1 MIIRFEK
8 PTLRRKDMDAVLQ
21 TMVDEHIGPG
31 ERTARFVSILQ
42 SLTGINGAA
51 VALRSLPVALFYSL
65 RLVGLQAGDTLAVSA
80 LSPLMY
86 SSVAELLGCRL
97 IIGDI
102 DKDTGNLSY
111 SEMQKLL
118 AFNPKA
124 ILLYEPYG
132 NFDFAKSWKGLGI
145 PIVEDITESL
155 GCVYQERMS
164 GQDCDIAVCAFEES
178 GIVSTGGG
186 AAILCADPAMQEKL
200 DALISSEISYQELP
214 DMNAALGIVQI
225 SLINQHMQ
233 RRRALFRI
241 YQQALLH
248 TRHHLFGIP
257 DIDYDTNGYGF
268 TVVLDGRPEEA
279 MQFALKYEVSIQRA
293 FTQCIIKNQ
302 LDRFDLYPNAIVCAL
317 RSVSFPL
324 YPFLTNQQVSQI
336 EKVIS
341 HLP

>member
-31 ERTARFVSILQ
+31 QRTAQFVSLLQ
-42 SLTGINGAA
+42 SITGIQGAA
-51 VALRSLPVALFYSL
+51 VALRSLPVALFHAL
-65 RLVGLQAGDTLAVSA
+65 RIAGVQPGDAVVTSA
-80 LSPLMY
+80 LSPGMY
-86 SSVAELLGCRL
+86 ASVAAMLGCRL
-97 IIGDI
+97 LIGDI
-102 DKDTGNLSY
+102 DEETGNLSY
-111 SEMQKLL
+111 LEMQKLMVHK
-118 AFNPKA
+118 PKA
-124 ILLYEPYG
+124 VILYEPYG
-132 NFDFAKSWKGLGI
+132 NFDFNRSWKDLGI
-145 PIVEDITESL
+145 PIIEDITESL
-155 GCVYQERMS
+155 CSSYQERAS
-164 GQDCDIAVCAFEES
+164 GRDCDIAVCAFEES

-186 AAILCADPAMQEKL
+186 AAILCESIAMQERL
-200 DALISSEISYQELP
+200 DALLGAEIVFQELP

-225 SLINQHMQ
+225 SLVKQHME
-233 RRRALFRI
+233 RRRAIFRI

-257 DIDYDTNGYGF
+257 DIDYDINGYGF

-293 FTQCIIKNQ
+293 FAQCLIQNE
-302 LDRFDLYPNAIVCAL
+302 LDRFDLYPKAIVCAL

-324 YPFLTNQQVSQI
+324 YPFLTNQQVAQI

>member
-1 MIIRFEK
+1 
-8 PTLRRKDMDAVLQ
+8 MDAVLQ

-31 ERTARFVSILQ
+31 QRTTQFVSLLQ
-42 SLTGINGAA
+42 SLTGIHGAA
-51 VALRSLPVALFYSL
+51 VALRSLPVALFYAL
-65 RLVGLQAGDTLAVSA
+65 RLAGVKSGDVVVTSA
-80 LSPLMY
+80 LSPGMY
-86 SSVAELLGCRL
+86 ASVAAMLGCRL
-97 IIGDI
+97 LLGDI

-111 SEMQKLL
+111 LEMQKLL
-118 AFNPKA
+118 VHKPKA
-124 ILLYEPYG
+124 IILYEPFG
-132 NFDFAKSWKGLGI
+132 NFDFNRSWKQLGI
-145 PIVEDITESL
+145 PIIEDITESL
-155 GCVYQERMS
+155 CSRSQERES
-164 GQDCDIAVCAFEES
+164 GRDCDIAVCAFEES

-186 AAILCADPAMQEKL
+186 AAILCEAPAMRERL
-200 DALISSEISYQELP
+200 DALINSEMEYQELP

-225 SLINQHMQ
+225 SHIKQHLE
-233 RRRALFRI
+233 RRRAIFRI

-268 TVVLDGRPEEA
+268 TVVLDSRPEEA

-293 FTQCIIKNQ
+293 FTHSLIKNE
-302 LDRFDLYPNAIVCAL
+302 LDRFDLYPQAIVCAL

-324 YPFLTNQQVSQI
+324 YPFLTNQQVAQI

>member
-21 TMVDEHIGPG
+21 TMVDEYIGPG
-31 ERTARFVSILQ
+31 ERTAQFVSLLQ
-42 SLTGINGAA
+42 SLTGIQGAA
-51 VALRSLPVALFYSL
+51 VALRSLPVALFYAL
-65 RLVGLQAGDTLAVSA
+65 KVAGVQQGDTVIVSA
-80 LSPLMY
+80 LSPGMY
-86 SSVAELLGCRL
+86 ASVAALLGCRL

-102 DKDTGNLSY
+102 DKDTGNLSFA
-111 SEMQKLL
+111 EMQKLL
-118 AFNPKA
+118 VHNPKA

-132 NFDFAKSWKGLGI
+132 NFDFSRSWKELGI
-145 PIVEDITESL
+145 PIIKDISESL
-155 GCVYQERMS
+155 CSRSQERES
-164 GQDCDIAVCAFEES
+164 GRDCDIAVCAFEES
-178 GIVSTGGG
+178 GMVSTGGG
-186 AAILCADPAMQEKL
+186 AAILCEDAALREKL
-200 DALISSEISYQELP
+200 DALVSSEIEYQELP
-214 DMNAALGIVQI
+214 NMNAALGIVQI
-225 SLINQHMQ
+225 SLIKQHIE
-233 RRRALFRI
+233 RRRAIFRI

-257 DIDYDTNGYGF
+257 DIDYDTNGFGF

-293 FTQCIIKNQ
+293 FTQCLIKNE

-324 YPFLTNQQVSQI
+324 YPFLTNQQVAQI